1 MITFDPGAP
10 DSEPL
15 ERIATALEGIRR
27 ELGLLRDSV
36 EYLARTA
43 TPAAAARATAAYP
56 TSASSQTALEAP
68 SGPQEAQ
75 NAVSGCPWLPLE
87 PQRASEACF

>member
-43 TPAAAARATAAYP
+43 TRPPQLGPPRCTPPPPAPR
-56 TSASSQTALEAP
+56 
-68 SGPQEAQ
+68 
-75 NAVSGCPWLPLE
+75 
-87 PQRASEACF
+87 RR